1 VVKQTDMNSRSGMML
16 CYEFCCE
23 KVLIF

>member
-1 VVKQTDMNSRSGMML
+1 MNSRSGMML